1 MKFFFGRSEETIN
14 TQTTS
19 GDALKISDFTDPGS
33 TPGNV
38 GICLSGGGSRAMCA
52 GMGQLRGLEHLQLNG
67 KSLLS
72 QTRAMSTVSGGSW
85 IGQTFSYQDQ
95 AAVQDYLNEYV
106 ADLGKLVPTSTDYH
120 SHAETL
126 DYLPDGNPGNNI
138 NTKLFSPVGLA
149 VSAFVLKSIFKVPKD
164 MLWQMLI
171 GYHILKPYGLYDPT
185 AEQAPD
191 SMFSFDQQS
200 LQNDVLNLNPDLD
213 EETVHLVARKPFP
226 ICNQAMFLVDP
237 GMHFETLAPV
247 QSTPFI
253 TGVVG
258 TPTGN
263 DANGKPAGGG
273 GVTSFAFNSE
283 TTDIENNG
291 TIEAEQERQWSL
303 TDSVGTSSAFF
314 AETLQN
320 QFAEW
325 EDDIDE
331 FYDKVEEIYEEF
343 VDWLKKL
350 VESKSKPASY
360 VLKKLLDGLQEAS
373 SEDKQQRRQ
382 KIKDLFSTIGLGR
395 EKLKASFAEL
405 SVEGLVPQYNY
416 WPVSDPKP
424 VANFQPTHFADGGN
438 VENTGMGGLL
448 AYEDI
453 DRVITFNNTSD
464 AMTSAD
470 LGVFDVNGNEIPDTQ
485 VYIGSNIP
493 PLFGYQPYDNLKG
506 YRLYK
511 GDNDPASPEFAHSQ
525 IFPSSGFADLLQGL
539 WKNSGNK
546 AIPGSNQNAPIY
558 RQTLDLQTND
568 WYGISGGRQIDVL
581 WVYNNRVRDWYDQ
594 LNSDVQTLLGDF
606 DDPESFNN
614 FPNYKTINTNLNAQE
629 INLLSSLT
637 AWIIAGD
644 DTQQTFLDMY
654 SN

>member
-14 TQTTS
+14 TQTKS

-52 GMGQLRGLEHLQLNG
+52 GMGQLRGLENLQLNG

-95 AAVQDYLNEYV
+95 AALQDYLNEYV
-106 ADLGKLVPTSTDYH
+106 ADPGKLVPTSTDGH
-120 SHAETL
+120 SDAETL

-149 VSAFVLKSIFKVPKD
+149 VSAFVLKSIFKVPTD
-164 MLWQMLI
+164 MLWQTLV
-171 GYHILKPYGLYDPT
+171 GYHILKPYGLYDPA

-200 LQNDVLNLNPDLD
+200 LQNDVLNLNPDLHG
-213 EETVHLVARKPFP
+213 ETAYLVARKPFP

-237 GMHFETLAPV
+237 GMHYDTLAPV

-283 TTDIENNG
+283 TTDVENNG
-291 TIEAEQERQWSL
+291 KIEAEQERQWSL

-320 QFAEW
+320 LFAEW

-350 VESKSKPASY
+350 IESKSKPAGY
-360 VLKKLLDGLQEAS
+360 VLKKLLDGMQEAS

-405 SVEGLVPQYNY
+405 SVDGLVPQYNY
-416 WPVSDPKP
+416 WPVSDPTP

-453 DRVITFNNTSD
+453 DRVIAFNNTSD

-470 LGVFDVNGNEIPDTQ
+470 QGVFDENGNEIPDTQ

-493 PLFGYQPYDNLKG
+493 PLFGYQPYDSQKG

-511 GDNDPASPEFAHSQ
+511 GDDDPASPEYAYSQ
-525 IFPSSGFADLLQGL
+525 VFPSSGFADLLQGL
-539 WKNSGNK
+539 WASSGNK
-546 AIPGSNQNAPIY
+546 ATPGSNQNAAIY

-654 SN
+654 IN